1 MRTFLL
7 ETTVPAVGRPAPTD
21 SATRLVQMTV
31 EGEGA
36 VSATAFVEASN
47 DRKKWFK
54 VCLDRT
60 VSGSANS
67 NDPVSDFWPEFDA
80 AWAFMRATVTDVQG
94 EDAKVTLTLSL
105 V

>member
-7 ETTVPAVGRPAPTD
+7 EATAPAVGRPVPTD

-31 EGEGA
+31 EGNGN
-36 VSATAFVEASN
+36 VSATAYVEVSN
-47 DRKKWFK
+47 DRIKWFK
-54 VCLDRT
+54 VCLDMT
-60 VSGSANS
+60 VSGVASAA
-67 NDPVSDFWPEFDA
+67 DAVSDTWPEFDA

-94 EDAKVTLTLSL
+94 ENAKVTLTLSL